1 MTQSP
6 DGLTATNGPASLS
19 DRVKG
24 LRLNDR
30 LDAPKGGG
38 SAWLPWTLCL
48 LMALT
53 WASFGVRAYTS
64 GGWKAIF
71 GSKTDDPSGT
81 RAAPADA
88 SKKDKAAVGSA
99 DEIILTDN
107 GNNNSAQQIQ
117 VAPD

>member
-30 LDAPKGGG
+30 LDAPRGGG
-38 SAWLPWTLCL
+38 SAWLPWTLRL
-48 LMALT
+48 LMTLT

-64 GGWKAIF
+64 WGWKANF
-71 GSKTDDPSGT
+71 AGKSDDPSGGHT
-81 RAAPADA
+81 A
-88 SKKDKAAVGSA
+88 SGDGTEKSSA
-99 DEIILTDN
+99 SGKTARGRPGEA
-107 GNNNSAQQIQ
+107 S
-117 VAPD
+117 